1 MLDMD
6 DLIKRYDELYQKMA
20 VSKDP
25 SKMMIFGEAEKWIFH
40 SIVEKHPEL
49 AEAWIHKLEISEW
62 NNYLTE
68 DEAEGIVES
77 LMEKKGDEFVQR
89 YEWDYPTMKRAV
101 ESIGGKIS
109 EEPYYN
115 CYALW
120 ATMNMLYSDHA
131 ETINEV
137 VVQPQRPRFYYKLA
151 LDKLK
156 DFDRPRFVR
165 EYFHLDGKD
174 RLQ

>member
-1 MLDMD
+1 MKE
-6 DLIKRYDELYQKMA
+6 LIDKYDELYDSMVASKNPMRMMA
-20 VSKDP
+20 
-25 SKMMIFGEAEKWIFH
+25 FGDAEKWVFHQLAEEHPEIAEKWI
-40 SIVEKHPEL
+40 
-49 AEAWIHKLEISEW
+49 AMLESSKW

-68 DEAEGIVES
+68 DEAEEIVES
-77 LMEKKGDEFVQR
+77 LMEKKGGEYVQR

-115 CYALW
+115 SYALW

-174 RLQ
+174 RLP